1 MRCFSAPFS
10 QIIMDALSDKI
21 DAMEKE
27 LADAVRDK
35 TIVVGSD
42 AWTAAK
48 NDLAELRKKENLL
61 LQAQQGEKDQ
71 FPEHSAEPVLSAA
84 YILLLFFSLC
94 FLQSLAILRSHPT
107 SHLEPDMNIGSRIPI
122 T

>member
-1 MRCFSAPFS
+1 MTECDISLRPQSS
-10 QIIMDALSDKI
+10 QIIMDALSAKI
-21 DAMEKE
+21 NAMEKE

-61 LQAQQGEKDQ
+61 LQAQQGEKDDQ
-71 FPEHSAEPVLSAA
+71 LPEHSAMPAALSAA
-84 YILLLFFSLC
+84 YIL
-94 FLQSLAILRSHPT
+94 
-107 SHLEPDMNIGSRIPI
+107 
-122 T
+122 